1 MFEKHAQTLI
11 PLVGRVLLGLIFA
24 ISGFKKILG
33 FASTAG
39 YMASKGLPM
48 TDVLLVLTILVE
60 LGGGLM
66 LIAGWKTCWA
76 AVALFLF
83 IIPTS
88 IIFHPFWNGDAQAA
102 MNQVQFLKNLAIMG
116 GMLMLAANGPGQ
128 WSADGSRKAGT

>member
-1 MFEKHAQTLI
+1 MFEKYAQTLI
-11 PLVGRVLLGLIFA
+11 PLAGRMLLGLIFA

-33 FASTAG
+33 FAGTAG

-66 LIAGWKTCWA
+66 LIAGWKTCWVA
-76 AVALFLF
+76 MALFLF
-83 IIPTS
+83 MIPTS

-102 MNQVQFLKNLAIMG
+102 MNQIQFLKNLAIMG
-116 GMLMLAANGPGQ
+116 GMLMLVANGPGQ
-128 WSADGSRKAGT
+128 WTADGSRKAGT